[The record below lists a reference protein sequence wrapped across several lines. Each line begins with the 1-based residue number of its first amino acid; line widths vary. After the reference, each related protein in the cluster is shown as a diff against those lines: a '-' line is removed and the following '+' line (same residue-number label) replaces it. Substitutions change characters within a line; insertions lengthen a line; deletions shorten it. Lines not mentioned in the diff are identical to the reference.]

1 MRTSISLASF
11 LSGNLPICAI
21 LLVSV
26 VFKYFSAEK
35 VLVPLIFAGCYTV
48 ICLIST
54 GILLYTLKSA
64 IKELEIK
71 NGGNYGRIQNIKI
84 QNIFS
89 SGTMTYYIL
98 PFISFAA
105 GDDLLKNEIIL
116 FILILILGKLYVQE
130 RMIIYTPILGLVGY
144 IVLAGRLLDSGHK
157 ELGETLLL
165 IKNPN
170 QLVLGPREEYD
181 IIYKR
186 VSDYA
191 IMGIIDLH
199 HQNEP

>member
-1 MRTSISLASF
+1 MRTLFSWASF

-26 VFKYFSAEK
+26 AFKYFSPEG
-35 VLVPLIFAGCYTV
+35 VIIPLILAGGYIL

-54 GILLYTLKSA
+54 GILLYFLQCTITQLKM
-64 IKELEIK
+64 K
-71 NGGNYGRIQNIKI
+71 NGGTYGRLYNLKI

-144 IVLAGRLLDSGHK
+144 IVLAGRLKDSSHND
-157 ELGETLLL
+157 LGETLFL

-170 QLVLGPREEYD
+170 QLVLGPLQEYD

-186 VSDYA
+186 ISDYA
-191 IMGIIDLH
+191 IIGIIELNY
-199 HQNEP
+199 QTEL

>member
-1 MRTSISLASF
+1 M
-11 LSGNLPICAI
+11 
-21 LLVSV
+21 
-26 VFKYFSAEK
+26 
-35 VLVPLIFAGCYTV
+35 
-48 ICLIST
+48 
-54 GILLYTLKSA
+54 
-64 IKELEIK
+64 K
-71 NGGNYGRIQNIKI
+71 NGGTYGRIQNIKI

-144 IVLAGRLLDSGHK
+144 IVLAGRLLDPSHK